1 MKTIDQLNKLLSD
14 IQLFYMN
21 TRGYHW
27 NIKGEKF
34 FVLHEKFE
42 ELYNDLAEKADEVAE
57 RILMLGGTPVH
68 AFSKYI
74 ELSDLK
80 ESENK
85 TTAES
90 TVSEVVEGLETLL
103 KKEREIL
110 ENSSETNDEGT
121 AALMSDYISSQE
133 KALWMYKAYLSN

>member
-1 MKTIDQLNKLLSD
+1 MKTIDKLNKLLSD

-27 NIKGEKF
+27 NIKGDKF
-34 FVLHEKFE
+34 FVLHAKFE

-74 ELSDLK
+74 ELSDIK
-80 ESENK
+80 ESEDK
-85 TTAES
+85 TTAEV
-90 TVSEVVEGLETLL
+90 TVSEVVSGLEILL
-103 KKEREIL
+103 KKERDIL
-110 ENSSETNDEGT
+110 ESSSEANDEGT
-121 AALMSDYISSQE
+121 VALMSDYISSQE
-133 KALWMYKAYLSN
+133 KTLWMYKTYLS

>member
-1 MKTIDQLNKLLSD
+1 MKTIDKLNKLLSD
-14 IQLFYMN
+14 IQIFYMN

-27 NIKGEKF
+27 NIKGDKF
-34 FVLHEKFE
+34 FVLHAKFE

-74 ELSDLK
+74 EHSDIN

-85 TTAES
+85 STAEA
-90 TVSEVVEGLETLL
+90 TVSEVVSGLDTLL
-103 KKEREIL
+103 KEEREIL
-110 ENSSETNDEGT
+110 EISSEANDEGT
-121 AALMSDYISSQE
+121 VALMSDYISSQE
-133 KALWMYKAYLSN
+133 KTLWMYKSYLSA